1 MEKKTIFKF
10 KTKTNKNSVETID
23 LIKELKQ
30 NILHIQSADSL
41 DDVKEA
47 EFYEFQIMNTV
58 FPYCLKNK
66 YSTEG
71 FPENYQDLLE
81 SEDEDFQDF
90 LDFSVKSYYVYKVS
104 LQQNDVFEMIKVS
117 VNDSEVVYNDQDC
130 RNDILVAIKILEQ
143 DGVTLTFGP
152 DTFVDIPLFRPK
164 LPG

>member
-1 MEKKTIFKF
+1 M
-10 KTKTNKNSVETID
+10 ETID

-30 NILHIQSADSL
+30 NILHINSTDSL
-41 DDVKEA
+41 DDVKEV
-47 EFYEFQIMNTV
+47 EFYEFQIMNTI
-58 FPYCLKNK
+58 FHYCLKNK

-71 FPENYQDLLE
+71 FPEKYQDLLE

-104 LQQNDVFEMIKVS
+104 IHQNDVFKMVKVYF
-117 VNDSEVVYNDQDC
+117 NDPEIIYTDQDC

-143 DGVTLTFGP
+143 EGVTLTFDP

>member
-1 MEKKTIFKF
+1 M
-10 KTKTNKNSVETID
+10 ETID

-30 NILHIQSADSL
+30 NILHIQSTDSL
-41 DDVKEA
+41 DDVKEV
-47 EFYEFQIMNTV
+47 EFYEFQIMNTI
-58 FPYCLKNK
+58 FHYCLKNK

-71 FPENYQDLLE
+71 FPEKYQDLVE

-104 LQQNDVFEMIKVS
+104 LQQKDVFKMIKVS
-117 VNDSEVVYNDQDC
+117 LNDSEVVYSDQDC

-143 DGVTLTFGP
+143 EGVTLVFNP
-152 DTFVDIPLFRPK
+152 DLFVNIPLFRPK

>member
-1 MEKKTIFKF
+1 M
-10 KTKTNKNSVETID
+10 ETID

-30 NILHIQSADSL
+30 NILHIDSTESL
-41 DDVKEA
+41 DDLKES
-47 EFYEFQIMNTV
+47 EFYEFEIMDAV
-58 FPYCLKNK
+58 FQYCLKNK

-71 FPENYQDLLE
+71 FPEKYQDLLD

-104 LQQNDVFEMIKVS
+104 LQQNDVFKMVKLYC
-117 VNDSEVVYNDQDC
+117 NDSEVVYSDQDC

-143 DGVTLTFGP
+143 EGVTLVFNP
-152 DTFVDIPLFRPK
+152 DLFVNIPLFRPK

>member
-1 MEKKTIFKF
+1 M
-10 KTKTNKNSVETID
+10 ETID

-30 NILHIQSADSL
+30 NILHIQSTDSL

-47 EFYEFQIMNTV
+47 ESYEFQIIDTI
-58 FPYCLKNK
+58 FHYCLKNK

-71 FPENYQDLLE
+71 FPEKYQDLLD

-90 LDFSVKSYYVYKVS
+90 LDFNVKSYYVYKVS
-104 LQQNDVFEMIKVS
+104 LQQNDVFKMVKLYF
-117 VNDSEVVYNDQDC
+117 NDSEVVYSDQDC

-143 DGVTLTFGP
+143 EGVTLTFDP
-152 DTFVDIPLFRPK
+152 NNFVDIPLFRPK

>member
-1 MEKKTIFKF
+1 M
-10 KTKTNKNSVETID
+10 ETID

-30 NILHIQSADSL
+30 NILHINCTESL
-41 DDVKEA
+41 DDLKEA
-47 EFYEFQIMNTV
+47 DFYEFQIINTI
-58 FPYCLKNK
+58 FHYCLKNK

-71 FPENYQDLLE
+71 FPENYQNILE

-104 LQQNDVFEMIKVS
+104 LHQNDVFKMVKVYF
-117 VNDSEVVYNDQDC
+117 NDPEIIYTDQDC
-130 RNDILVAIKILEQ
+130 MDDILVSIKILEQ
-143 DGVTLTFGP
+143 EGVTLTFDP

>member
-1 MEKKTIFKF
+1 M
-10 KTKTNKNSVETID
+10 ETID

-30 NILHIQSADSL
+30 NILHIDSTESL
-41 DDVKEA
+41 DDLKES
-47 EFYEFQIMNTV
+47 EFYEFEIMDAV
-58 FPYCLKNK
+58 FQYCLKNK

-71 FPENYQDLLE
+71 FPEKYQDLLD

-90 LDFSVKSYYVYKVS
+90 LDSSVKSYYVYKVS

-117 VNDSEVVYNDQDC
+117 LNDSEVVYSDQDC

-143 DGVTLTFGP
+143 EGVTLVFNP
-152 DTFVDIPLFRPK
+152 DLFVNIPLFRPK

>member
-1 MEKKTIFKF
+1 M
-10 KTKTNKNSVETID
+10 ETID

-30 NILHIQSADSL
+30 NILNIQSTDSL
-41 DDVKEA
+41 DDLKEA
-47 EFYEFQIMNTV
+47 EFYEFQIMNTI
-58 FPYCLKNK
+58 FHYCLKNK

-71 FPENYQDLLE
+71 FPEKYQDLLE

-90 LDFSVKSYYVYKVS
+90 LGFNVKSYYVYKVS

-117 VNDSEVVYNDQDC
+117 LNDSEVVYNNQDC

-143 DGVTLTFGP
+143 DDVTLVFNP
-152 DTFVDIPLFRPK
+152 DLFVNIPLFRPK

>member
-1 MEKKTIFKF
+1 M
-10 KTKTNKNSVETID
+10 ETID

-30 NILHIQSADSL
+30 NILHIQSTDSL

-47 EFYEFQIMNTV
+47 EFYEFQIMNTI
-58 FPYCLKNK
+58 FHYCLKNK

-71 FPENYQDLLE
+71 FPEKYQDLVE

-104 LQQNDVFEMIKVS
+104 LQQKDVFEMIKVS
-117 VNDSEVVYNDQDC
+117 LNDSEVVYSDQDC

-143 DGVTLTFGP
+143 EGVTLVFNP
-152 DTFVDIPLFRPK
+152 DLFVNIPLFRPK

>member
-1 MEKKTIFKF
+1 M
-10 KTKTNKNSVETID
+10 ETID

-30 NILHIQSADSL
+30 NILNIQSTDSL
-41 DDVKEA
+41 DDLKEA
-47 EFYEFQIMNTV
+47 EFYEFQIMNTI
-58 FPYCLKNK
+58 FHYCLKNK

-71 FPENYQDLLE
+71 FPEKYQDLVE

-104 LQQNDVFEMIKVS
+104 LQQKDVFEMIKVS
-117 VNDSEVVYNDQDC
+117 LNDSEVVYSDQDC

-143 DGVTLTFGP
+143 EGVTLVFNP
-152 DTFVDIPLFRPK
+152 DLFVNIPLFRPK

>member
-1 MEKKTIFKF
+1 M
-10 KTKTNKNSVETID
+10 ETID

-30 NILHIQSADSL
+30 NILNIQSTDSL
-41 DDVKEA
+41 DDLKEA
-47 EFYEFQIMNTV
+47 EFYEFQIMNTI
-58 FPYCLKNK
+58 FHYCLENK

-71 FPENYQDLLE
+71 FPEKYQGLLE

-104 LQQNDVFEMIKVS
+104 LQQKDVFEMIKVS
-117 VNDSEVVYNDQDC
+117 LNDSEVVYSDQDC

-143 DGVTLTFGP
+143 EGVTLVFNP
-152 DTFVDIPLFRPK
+152 DLFVNIPLFRPK

>member
-1 MEKKTIFKF
+1 M
-10 KTKTNKNSVETID
+10 ETID

-30 NILHIQSADSL
+30 NILHIQSTDSL

-47 EFYEFQIMNTV
+47 EFYEFQIIDTI
-58 FPYCLKNK
+58 FYYCLKDK

-71 FPENYQDLLE
+71 FPEKYQDLLE

-90 LDFSVKSYYVYKVS
+90 LDFNVKSYYVYKVS

-117 VNDSEVVYNDQDC
+117 LNDSEVVYSDQDC
-130 RNDILVAIKILEQ
+130 RNDILVSIKILEQ
-143 DGVTLTFGP
+143 EGVTLRFDP
-152 DTFVDIPLFRPK
+152 DTFVNIPLFRPK

>member
-1 MEKKTIFKF
+1 M
-10 KTKTNKNSVETID
+10 ETID

-30 NILHIQSADSL
+30 NILHIQSTDSL
-41 DDVKEA
+41 DDVKEV
-47 EFYEFQIMNTV
+47 EFYEFQIMNTI
-58 FPYCLKNK
+58 FHYCLKNK

-71 FPENYQDLLE
+71 FPEKYQDLLE

-90 LDFSVKSYYVYKVS
+90 LDFNVKSYYVYKVS
-104 LQQNDVFEMIKVS
+104 LQQKDVFEMIKVS
-117 VNDSEVVYNDQDC
+117 LNDSEVVYSDQDC

-143 DGVTLTFGP
+143 EGVTLTFDP

>member
-1 MEKKTIFKF
+1 M
-10 KTKTNKNSVETID
+10 ETID

-30 NILHIQSADSL
+30 NILHIQSTDSL

-47 EFYEFQIMNTV
+47 EFYEFQIMNTI
-58 FPYCLKNK
+58 FHYCLKNK

-71 FPENYQDLLE
+71 FPEKYQDLVE

-90 LDFSVKSYYVYKVS
+90 LDFSVKSYYVYQVS
-104 LQQNDVFEMIKVS
+104 LQQNDVFKMIKVS
-117 VNDSEVVYNDQDC
+117 LNDSEFVYSDQDC

-143 DGVTLTFGP
+143 DDVALIFNP
-152 DTFVDIPLFRPK
+152 DIFVNIPLFRPK

>member
-1 MEKKTIFKF
+1 M
-10 KTKTNKNSVETID
+10 ETID

-30 NILHIQSADSL
+30 NILHIQSTDSL
-41 DDVKEA
+41 DDVKEV
-47 EFYEFQIMNTV
+47 EFYEFQIMNTI
-58 FPYCLKNK
+58 FHYCLKNK

-71 FPENYQDLLE
+71 FPVKYQDLVE

-104 LQQNDVFEMIKVS
+104 LQQKDVFEMIKVS
-117 VNDSEVVYNDQDC
+117 LNDSEVVYSDQDC

-143 DGVTLTFGP
+143 EGVTLVFNP
-152 DTFVDIPLFRPK
+152 DLFVNIPLFRPK